1 LSGYGLER
9 RTLRRRLMDRLEF
22 EAEARR
28 EGYRVVYASLKPN
41 LAAPNHCHDFDT
53 KLLFLVAKSP

>member
-1 LSGYGLER
+1 
-9 RTLRRRLMDRLEF
+9 MDRLEF
-22 EAEARR
+22 GAEARR